1 MSPNQPD
8 RTAEVDA
15 TGAFRCEGEARP
27 MSAAEKYEF
36 DRLGYLVFRDFLTAD
51 EVHSLRVATEKL
63 EAHANAMI
71 APKPGGEH
79 RPPHKLAPWGGRYHY
94 DPELGYHVCLRRNRI
109 PRKSPPR
116 LLPWLS
122 DLGYQHSYRY
132 TTGCVRCAGQPR
144 WWQRIGD

>member
-1 MSPNQPD
+1 MAKLSPAATSQVELMETRPHAAGKPLAIAPDQQPQ

-27 MSAAEKYEF
+27 MSEAEKYEF

-51 EVHSLRVATEKL
+51 EVLSLRVATEKL

-79 RPPHKLAPWGGRYHY
+79 QPPHKLAPWGGRYHY
-94 DPELGYHVCLRRNRI
+94 DPELGYHV
-109 PRKSPPR
+109 R
-116 LLPWLS
+116 LLFSPSLA
-122 DLGYQHSYRY
+122 
-132 TTGCVRCAGQPR
+132 V
-144 WWQRIGD
+144 